1 MHATFPNARYCTS
14 LYSSPSASPPHS
26 RLVAKLTNRLKSPNA
41 FDVSVLSLSPPSP
54 LPDLSK
60 FGKPPPLVAVGENRF
75 ADEGDVTIC
84 PLGGSISRCVRKE
97 VSDRSSFVEVTERK
111 MSRSFCWSF
120 RGVPLRS
127 RIWSD

>member
-1 MHATFPNARYCTS
+1 MMLCYRH
-14 LYSSPSASPPHS
+14 LVLPHS
-26 RLVAKLTNRLKSPNA
+26 RLVAKLTKRLKSPNA
-41 FDVSVLSLSPPSP
+41 LDVSVLSLSPPSP

-60 FGKPPPLVAVGENRF
+60 LGKPPPLVAVGEKRF
-75 ADEGDVTIC
+75 ADEGEVTIC

-127 RIWSD
+127 RIWRDQRGSSTQQ